1 MGSKAHQVT
10 VIVIGLSV
18 NQDEI
23 RPEVAV
29 AMICPL
35 PGKRVV
41 TMTLLD
47 FSIFRQFGHHMSQ
60 IRIKTFSEPPLFSRR
75 KSLLKVLVRLIVRI
89 QIGHQ
94 VVDIADLG
102 QLAPPRSQWHSV

>member
-47 FSIFRQFGHHMSQ
+47 FSVFRQFGHHMSQ
-60 IRIKTFSEPPLFSRR
+60 IRIKTFSEPPPFF
-75 KSLLKVLVRLIVRI
+75 
-89 QIGHQ
+89 
-94 VVDIADLG
+94 
-102 QLAPPRSQWHSV
+102 PPKIPSESSGSSNRPHSDRSSGR